1 MGTGVRDRE
10 KVGVVVLSAKSGV
23 VISLA
28 VDHDALV

>member
-1 MGTGVRDRE
+1 VRDRE

-28 VDHDALV
+28 VDQMML